1 MNGCPCQFVWTC
13 FIPMHVGKPSSCKWL
28 HHDYQGE
35 LLLVA
40 LGWFPFINGPSNL
53 PSSHITPNG
62 NLQGTHWI
70 FHLYIYGYF
79 IHCDETVKK
88 VWFWYPF
95 FCLVHCKH
103 LKSNL
108 FFSFSFW
115 FFEKGF
121 KACYH
126 CPMQFVMFLAVC
138 WENSLT
144 LLTITIS
151 TNKLI
156 N

>member
-1 MNGCPCQFVWTC
+1 MNGCPCQFVYTC

-62 NLQGTHWI
+62 DLQGTHWI

-95 FCLVHCKH
+95 FFFCLVHCKH
-103 LKSNL
+103 LKEQFVFFFFLLVFWKRAQGMLPLSNAICY
-108 FFSFSFW
+108 FFSCMLG
-115 FFEKGF
+115 E
-121 KACYH
+121 
-126 CPMQFVMFLAVC
+126 PPNLADHHD
-138 WENSLT
+138 
-144 LLTITIS
+144 
-151 TNKLI
+151 
-156 N
+156 